1 MLTMPGWEG
10 RRSMGN
16 IPTLFLPLNFVVSL
30 PAVKEES
37 QEGKEGKKDKK
48 DKKGKQDE
56 RFRFVL

>member
-1 MLTMPGWEG
+1 
-10 RRSMGN
+10 MGN

-48 DKKGKQDE
+48 DKKGKQDAC
-56 RFRFVL
+56 FGFVL